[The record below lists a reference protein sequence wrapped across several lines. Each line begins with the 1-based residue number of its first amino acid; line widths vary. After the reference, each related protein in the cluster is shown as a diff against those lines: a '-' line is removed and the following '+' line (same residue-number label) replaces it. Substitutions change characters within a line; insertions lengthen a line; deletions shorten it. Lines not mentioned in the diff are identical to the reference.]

1 VGFILSKHAE
11 FHKLFNY
18 ILHSAILNSRRII
31 LDRLEGTTI
40 YIRIKRPRGI
50 TDINEAVF
58 SDLFGKIMTRK
69 LTITYEWNEKEKVL
83 EYHFTLDDKIKGI
96 VKILDLPENIA
107 ANI

>member
-18 ILHSAILNSRRII
+18 ILHSAILNSKRII

-83 EYHFTLDDKIKGI
+83 EYHFILDDKIKGI

>member
-1 VGFILSKHAE
+1 LSKHAE

>member
-1 VGFILSKHAE
+1 
-11 FHKLFNY
+11 
-18 ILHSAILNSRRII
+18 LNSRRII

>member
-1 VGFILSKHAE
+1 MGFILSKHAE